1 MPWYYHCHNLS
12 MDGVVRLAGTA
23 RYRFSRHMDEGI
35 SITQDEVG
43 QSGYD
48 RVLGFVREQLLTG
61 KLKTGDR
68 LLPEREFALRL
79 GVSRPVIREVL
90 RALAA
95 MGVIE
100 IRHGQGSVVR
110 RPDFSE
116 MGDLFTLML
125 AQNGEVVE
133 DVMEARIAIERHAIR
148 LASARATAT
157 DMRQLEGAMREIV
170 ATVADPVAG
179 GEADFRFHTLMVEAA
194 HSPTLSS
201 VYAAISNLLKRSHF
215 VRRTRISH
223 VEGIDRYLIDHHKA
237 ILAALVERDG
247 DKADALLAEHFKIGG
262 EFARRA
268 MIAGI
273 DSA

>member
-1 MPWYYHCHNLS
+1 
-12 MDGVVRLAGTA
+12 MDN
-23 RYRFSRHMDEGI
+23 SI
-35 SITQDEVG
+35 SITQDDAS
-43 QSGYD
+43 QRGYD
-48 RVLGFVREQLLTG
+48 RVLGFVRDQLLSG

-110 RPDFSE
+110 RPDFSD

-125 AQNGEVVE
+125 AQNGEVVD

-148 LASARATAT
+148 LACARASAA
-157 DMRQLEGAMREIV
+157 DLRQLEDAMRQIV
-170 ATVADPVAG
+170 ATVNDAAAG
-179 GEADFRFHTLMVEAA
+179 GEADFAFHTLVVEAA

-201 VYAAISNLLKRSHF
+201 VYAAISNLLKRSHLQ
-215 VRRTRISH
+215 RRQRISH

-237 ILAALVERDG
+237 VLAALVERDA
-247 DKADALLAEHFKIGG
+247 DKADQLLAEHFKIGG

>member
-1 MPWYYHCHNLS
+1 
-12 MDGVVRLAGTA
+12 
-23 RYRFSRHMDEGI
+23 MDESI
-35 SITQDEVG
+35 SITQDDTN

-133 DVMEARIAIERHAIR
+133 DVMEARIAIERHAVR

-157 DMRQLEGAMREIV
+157 DMRRLDEAMREIV

-179 GEADFRFHTLMVEAA
+179 GAADFAFHTLLVEAA
-194 HSPTLSS
+194 HSPTLAS

-215 VRRTRISH
+215 ERRARISH
-223 VEGIDRYLIDHHKA
+223 VEGIDAYLIDHHKA
-237 ILAALVERDG
+237 ILAALVERDA
-247 DKADALLAEHFKIGG
+247 DRADALLAEHFKIGG